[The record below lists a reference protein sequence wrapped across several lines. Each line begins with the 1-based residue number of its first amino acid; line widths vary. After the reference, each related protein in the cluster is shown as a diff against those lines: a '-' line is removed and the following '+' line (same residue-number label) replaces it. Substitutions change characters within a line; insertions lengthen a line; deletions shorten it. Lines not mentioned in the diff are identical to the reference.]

1 MYRRPKFLEL
11 LLEIRQEMAHE
22 ADYDVDLF
30 VEMARHGGQNG
41 EGKQMSN
48 GETTGTVAAVSASR
62 PNPSGRKT

>member
-30 VEMARHGGQNG
+30 VEMARHGTAVS
-41 EGKQMSN
+41 EGKHLTDTDN
-48 GETTGTVAAVSASR
+48 GRTVIPPAGRSAREVSKR
-62 PNPSGRKT
+62 